1 MNLSP
6 AKKKIYIGTTLAILA
21 TLVWSGNF
29 IVARGVNTQIGPV
42 SLAFYR
48 WLCATV
54 IIAPFAWKKMV
65 AEKEQVKANWKYL
78 FWVSVTGIA
87 IFNTLVYLAGH
98 FTTAINLALIGTTSS
113 PIFATLM
120 AALFLKEKVNGFR
133 ILGMTICIAGII
145 LLISKGSLQT
155 LAGFHF
161 SKGDLLILSGAL
173 FFAIYNILVKKK
185 SGVLSPINFLF
196 VIFAMGTVLLLPAF
210 IIELFVYTPAKWS
223 PSLVGIILYLGAG
236 TSVIAFRLWN
246 VALHSL
252 GAARTVLYGN
262 LIPIFSTLE
271 AVLILGEKI
280 SGIQIISGAL
290 VITGLVIA
298 NLRRR
303 TQSKL
308 I

>member
-21 TLVWSGNF
+21 AIIWSGNF

-48 WLCATV
+48 WFCATL
-54 IIAPFAWKKMV
+54 IITPFAWKKMV
-65 AEKEQVKANWKYL
+65 AEKKQIRANWKYL
-78 FWVSVTGIA
+78 FWVSLTGIA

-98 FTTAINLALIGTTSS
+98 FTSAINLALIGTTSS

-120 AALFLKEKVNGFR
+120 AAIFLKEKVNGFR
-133 ILGMTICIAGII
+133 ILGMVICIGGII

-161 SKGDLLILSGAL
+161 SKGDLLILAGAL

-196 VIFAMGTVLLLPAF
+196 VIFAMGTILLFPAF
-210 IIELFVYTPAKWS
+210 VIELFVYAPPQWS
-223 PSLVGIILYLGAG
+223 PSLIGIILYLGAG

-280 SGIQIISGAL
+280 TGIQIISGAL
-290 VITGLVIA
+290 VIIGLVIA
-298 NLRRR
+298 NLHRRSNR
-303 TQSKL
+303 IPT
-308 I
+308 